1 MDVDNSQ
8 DDIFESNYALVAA
21 FKTMKERC
29 QQLQTRLAAVEEENK
44 CLRLECNKSMAMAV
58 VNDNSGDRNDLKL
71 LHEKVEEL
79 TKQKSQLTHRIIMVA
94 TENRQL
100 WNRLTRL
107 IKTNKSL
114 DEKEL
119 GSLEEIS
126 LRLMNSI
133 MLEKC
138 DLEQQYAEMVELHK
152 NSELNLQNIGFTYPE
167 DHDTSS
173 LEQLKEHENRLSQTK
188 DALLGQQIRL
198 KKILQNVK
206 VLKGTTCSNCR
217 KNTSKAMC
225 QTGTQFDS
233 DDSFKEHEAIQTSLM
248 TPSLSIEKPC
258 NLNDDMDVG
267 LTTCPLCG
275 ITRSSISVE
284 DYHEH
289 VLNHFLKDGSI
300 KDFELMN

>member
-114 DEKEL
+114 GSQLTKISDTLKQHPPTQASDIMPYNFTDASSSGKQDVPKKYLLTTDDEKEL

-206 VLKGTTCSNCR
+206 VLKG
-217 KNTSKAMC
+217 
-225 QTGTQFDS
+225 
-233 DDSFKEHEAIQTSLM
+233 
-248 TPSLSIEKPC
+248 
-258 NLNDDMDVG
+258 